1 MPSRAELLPEWD
13 WLVVALG
20 TAAPPV
26 VQEVRPFSKP
36 PLSTCNA
43 LADGV
48 TALDCGDSGPVP
60 AGLDAVTVNV

>member
-1 MPSRAELLPEWD
+1 MPSKAEALPEWD
-13 WLVVALG
+13 WAVLAVGGA
-20 TAAPPV
+20 TPPV
-26 VQEVRPFSKP
+26 VQEVMPFSKP
-36 PLSTCNA
+36 PLLTCSA